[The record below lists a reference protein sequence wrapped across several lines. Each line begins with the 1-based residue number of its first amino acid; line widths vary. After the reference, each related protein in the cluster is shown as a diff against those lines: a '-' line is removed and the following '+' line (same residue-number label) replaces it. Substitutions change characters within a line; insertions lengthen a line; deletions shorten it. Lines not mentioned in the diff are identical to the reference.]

1 MNLIPD
7 WRRAWRFFSVQAMA
21 WATAIQVTWMS
32 IPEAMRTTLPETIV
46 HWVTV
51 MLLVLGILG
60 RVVKQ
65 PPQEADDGS
74 APNQ

>member
-1 MNLIPD
+1 MTLIPD
-7 WRRAWRFFSVQAMA
+7 IGRAWRFFSVQAMA

-32 IPEAMRTTLPETIV
+32 IPEGMRDKIPEPLV
-46 HWVTV
+46 HWATV
-51 MLLVLGILG
+51 ALLVLGILG

-65 PPQEADDGS
+65 EPKEADDGS